1 MDAANEYYNKL
12 QENEE
17 EYRKKIFV
25 ENNTYED
32 IESAIID
39 IIGIGD
45 KNRDH
50 KINYEDLKNSRKYK
64 DTYKFL
70 EQLAPYSEGKKNEWI
85 MIIKILKAEEQTL

>member
-50 KINYEDLKNSRKYK
+50 KINYED
-64 DTYKFL
+64 
-70 EQLAPYSEGKKNEWI
+70 
-85 MIIKILKAEEQTL
+85 